1 MAVDLQLSLEKEDYR
16 DQLNQAVAEADSTE
30 DNPREQVAADNK
42 GAGKTGRRPGETAG
56 TPSTDEFSLEQQ
68 SEESLANKVAREQN
82 AATAKSV
89 NYLD

>member
-1 MAVDLQLSLEKEDYR
+1 M
-16 DQLNQAVAEADSTE
+16 
-30 DNPREQVAADNK
+30 AADNK

-82 AATAKSV
+82 AATAKSE

>member
-1 MAVDLQLSLEKEDYR
+1 MAVDLQLSLKEKDYR
-16 DQLNQAVAEADSTE
+16 DQLNQAVAAADSTE

-68 SEESLANKVAREQN
+68 SEESLADKVDRE
-82 AATAKSV
+82 
-89 NYLD
+89 